1 MTDDITNRIA
11 NMLRKRYESEDYADV
26 CAHCS
31 EDAWADNVAAAVVDE
46 LIDLAG
52 TGQLLASIDR
62 VGRPR

>member
-1 MTDDITNRIA
+1 MSDDLAAIIA
-11 NMLRKRYESEDYADV
+11 GLLRKRYESENYAEV

-31 EDAWADNVAAAVVDE
+31 DDWADNVAAAVVDE

-62 VGRPR
+62 IGRPR